1 MLWIGEAESDKLC
14 IIREIELKTGLKAT
28 IDDGLTSHR
37 RSDVSRFQVI
47 VVSLPASER
56 LVRETLEAVQQAPTA
71 VPVVVFDRG
80 HLLDESLIR
89 PPMTLFQYVTNGSP
103 DQLAAQI
110 RMAMASNRQTSS
122 RASSDEIL
130 SKWLIGDSQPMRE
143 LRALVRLVAPRQ
155 STVLISG
162 ETGSGKER
170 VVRAIHAIGNRST
183 AELVAVNCGALP
195 ESLIEAEL
203 FGHTKG
209 AFTGAVNARPGR
221 FEQAHKSTLYLD
233 EIGEIPM
240 PLQARLLRVLQE
252 RELQRVGSS
261 ETIKIDTRIIAATN
275 VNLLEAVSQKRFR
288 EDLYYRLN
296 VVPIYVPALRERRE
310 DIPLLAEHFVEQVC
324 QREALPIKQ
333 LSPKAMQ
340 RLIDY
345 AWPGNVRQLEHVI
358 ETAVALSGQRTHLFL
373 GDIDLPDP
381 IRVVEP
387 GEMSL
392 VDSSSI
398 EIPSSGVCFEDIIG
412 RVEKLLLEQALRS
425 CGNNKAKA
433 ASLLGMKRTTLL
445 YKMKALEGF
454 AA

>member
-1 MLWIGEAESDKLC
+1 
-14 IIREIELKTGLKAT
+14 
-28 IDDGLTSHR
+28 
-37 RSDVSRFQVI
+37 
-47 VVSLPASER
+47 
-56 LVRETLEAVQQAPTA
+56 
-71 VPVVVFDRG
+71 
-80 HLLDESLIR
+80 
-89 PPMTLFQYVTNGSP
+89 MT
-103 DQLAAQI
+103 QL
-110 RMAMASNRQTSS
+110 
-122 RASSDEIL
+122 
-130 SKWLIGDSQPMRE
+130 G
-143 LRALVRLVAPRQ
+143 
-155 STVLISG
+155 
-162 ETGSGKER
+162 
-170 VVRAIHAIGNRST
+170 
-183 AELVAVNCGALP
+183 
-195 ESLIEAEL
+195 
-203 FGHTKG
+203 
-209 AFTGAVNARPGR
+209 TGAVNARAGR

-275 VNLLEAVSQKRFR
+275 VDLLEAVNQKRFR

-296 VVPIYVPALRERRE
+296 VVPIYVPPLRERRE

-324 QREALPIKQ
+324 QREALPVKQ

-345 AWPGNVRQLEHVI
+345 KWPGNVRQLEHVI
-358 ETAVALSGQRTHLFL
+358 ETAVALSGQRTHLFV

-381 IRVVEP
+381 VRVEAP

-392 VDSSSI
+392 VDSSPI

-412 RVEKLLLEQALRS
+412 RVERLLLEQALRS